1 MSDEER
7 LVEWTGDIDSDDTP
21 GDYYEEPTEK
31 MKEPFAKIVARS
43 RAKWKAGEPLTPKEK
58 WAWTH
63 ANKHPGLMARTGP
76 RKSTLALLDKIV
88 KLQVEEGLSYS
99 ELADRLEKSP
109 TTIAHVIGRHDR
121 EYRKALD
128 RLAEDASRDAGIRRP
143 VIYARLLSLYQRTA
157 LRSALITDEIMMDPQ
172 QPGGVRLKAA
182 ENAAKMFDMGKE
194 IGQTAQQS
202 PSQETIQAIKDTIGV
217 MARLRALTQSTTI
230 EAEVEVVNETSTD

>member
-7 LVEWTGDIDSDDTP
+7 LVEWTGDIDSKDEP
-21 GDYYEEPTEK
+21 GDYFEETTEYA
-31 MKEPFAKIVARS
+31 KEPFSTIVKRS
-43 RAKWKAGEPLTPKEK
+43 RAKYAANEPLTAKEK
-58 WAWTH
+58 WAWKH
-63 ANKHPGLMARTGP
+63 ALKDPGYLARIGP
-76 RKSTLALLDKIV
+76 RKSTLTLIDKIV

-99 ELADRLEKSP
+99 DIAEKLNKSP

-143 VIYARLLSLYQRTA
+143 VIYARLLALYQRTA
-157 LRSALITDEIMMDPQ
+157 LRSAFVTDEIMNDPQ